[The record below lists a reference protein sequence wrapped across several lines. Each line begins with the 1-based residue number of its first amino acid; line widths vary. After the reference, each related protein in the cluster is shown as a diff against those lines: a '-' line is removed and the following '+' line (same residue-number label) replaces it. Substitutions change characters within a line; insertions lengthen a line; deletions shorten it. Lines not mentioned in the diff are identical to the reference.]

1 MQHTSKGHTPIRGPE
16 HTEKDDDTW
25 KVFCVP
31 NCASPLFRLLVNVPG
46 LIYLSPSLPNSNP
59 KAFHFLGLLS
69 PNSLHT
75 ASCFFPHSFPNYTLY
90 CHSGSS
96 AYGFLLNCKLL
107 LQNKR
112 QVLVIS
118 FLPNPGHRCGKLL
131 GKEAAQA
138 LRIRHEPEPRNTASG
153 QGSSSLERSG
163 YARSA
168 NSLLPPP
175 THPLH

>member
-1 MQHTSKGHTPIRGPE
+1 MCAKPYKPPLPAPCKCSRPDLPKPLSAQRQPT
-16 HTEKDDDTW
+16 
-25 KVFCVP
+25 VFSFSRTTQSQFTAHC
-31 NCASPLFRLLVNVPG
+31 
-46 LIYLSPSLPNSNP
+46 
-59 KAFHFLGLLS
+59 FLLLS
-69 PNSLHT
+69 T
-75 ASCFFPHSFPNYTLY
+75 SFPNYTLY
-90 CHSGSS
+90 CQSGSS

-138 LRIRHEPEPRNTASG
+138 RTCTPEHRTRS
-153 QGSSSLERSG
+153 GSSSLERSG
-163 YARSA
+163 YAKSA

-175 THPLH
+175 TTHFTNKSADFPKTQG

>member
-1 MQHTSKGHTPIRGPE
+1 M
-16 HTEKDDDTW
+16 
-25 KVFCVP
+25 P
-31 NCASPLFRLLVNVPG
+31 NRASPLFWLLVNVPG
-46 LIYLSPSLPNSNP
+46 WLPNSNP
-59 KAFHFLGLLS
+59 KSFHFLGLLS

-96 AYGFLLNCKLL
+96 AYGFLLN
-107 LQNKR
+107 KR

-138 LRIRHEPEPRNTASG
+138 LRIRHEPEPRNTARG
-153 QGSSSLERSG
+153 QVPLRWNTAAMLSQLTV
-163 YARSA
+163 YY
-168 NSLLPPP
+168 LPPR
-175 THPLH
+175 THFTNKSADCPKTQG